1 MITRS
6 GVAGRWILRERG
18 LPGLGPTGIRRLL
31 NLITVVLATAALIQW
46 GDPDLILDA
55 LWVTIAIGAFLY
67 GLRASLARIVVAT
80 AVIVIDSAMVAMD
93 AGQGFELDLLDLT
106 DWALLIVISI
116 VVAIMADRL
125 ASTAR
130 RYAALYRQASDR
142 LVTANEE
149 ERRRLAR
156 DLHDGVGQTLTAV
169 ILTLDAAEAALATEV
184 HRSASPITTREAI
197 RQAKGLASTAL
208 DEARDVA
215 TRLRPARISEIGLG
229 AATRG
234 LAETAGIPVDVR
246 FDPAILPPGL
256 LEPEREIDLYRILQE
271 AIGNAARHS
280 HAKHVWI
287 DGEVRDGLIHLTVG
301 DDGVGFDPSAMEQGM
316 GLAGLLERA
325 DILLGRVEVQ
335 SSPGA
340 GTIVNVTIPVPTVP
354 VADRPPTVGDAPA
367 PHPAG

>member
-6 GVAGRWILRERG
+6 GAAGRWMIRAQG
-18 LPGLGPTGIRRLL
+18 MPGLGPTGIRRLL
-31 NLITVVLATAALIQW
+31 NVITIVLSAAALVQW
-46 GDPDLILDA
+46 GDPDLVLDA
-55 LWVTIAIGAFLY
+55 LWVTIAIGAFLF
-67 GLRASLARIVVAT
+67 GLRASLARIVIATVVIVVHSAFVAT
-80 AVIVIDSAMVAMD
+80 D
-93 AGQGFELDLLDLT
+93 AGQGFEFDLLDLT

-125 ASTAR
+125 SSTAR
-130 RYAALYRQASDR
+130 QYAALYRQASDR
-142 LVTANEE
+142 LVTAHEE

-156 DLHDGVGQTLTAV
+156 DLHDGVGQTLTAAV
-169 ILTLDAAEAALATEV
+169 LTLDAAEAALALGAEE
-184 HRSASPITTREAI
+184 SPITTGEAI
-197 RQAKGLASTAL
+197 RQAKELVASAL

-280 HAKHVWI
+280 HARHVWI
-287 DGEVRDGLIHLTVG
+287 DGEVGDGLIHFTVG
-301 DDGVGFDPSAMEQGM
+301 DDGVGFDQSAMERGL
-316 GLAGLLERA
+316 GLAGIHERA
-325 DILLGRVEVQ
+325 DILLGRVDVQ
-335 SSPGA
+335 SNPGA
-340 GTIVNVTIPVPTVP
+340 GTIVNVTIPVLTVP
-354 VADRPPTVGDAPA
+354 TEGLPPVSDLPA
-367 PHPAG
+367 PHPAV

>member
-6 GVAGRWILRERG
+6 GAAGRWIIRAQG

-31 NLITVVLATAALIQW
+31 NLMTIVLAAAALVQW
-46 GDPDLILDA
+46 GDPDLVLDA
-55 LWVTIAIGAFLY
+55 LWVTIAIGAFLF
-67 GLRASLARIVVAT
+67 GLRASLARIVIAT
-80 AVIVIDSAMVAMD
+80 VVIIVDSAVVAMS

-125 ASTAR
+125 SSTAR
-130 RYAALYRQASDR
+130 QYAALYRQASDR
-142 LVTANEE
+142 LVTAHEE
-149 ERRRLAR
+149 ERRSLAR

-169 ILTLDAAEAALATEV
+169 VLTLDAAEAALAHGEE
-184 HRSASPITTREAI
+184 SPITTREAI
-197 RQAKGLASTAL
+197 RRAKALAASAL

-215 TRLRPARISEIGLG
+215 SRLRPARIREIGLG

-234 LAETAGIPVDVR
+234 LAETAGIPVEVR

-271 AIGNAARHS
+271 AVGNAARHS
-280 HAKHVWI
+280 HASHVWI
-287 DGEVRDGLIHLTVG
+287 DGRVDDGLIHLTVG
-301 DDGVGFDPSAMEQGM
+301 DHGVGFDQSALARGM
-316 GLAGLLERA
+316 GLAGIHERA
-325 DILLGRVEVQ
+325 DILLGRVDVQ

-340 GTIVNVTIPVPTVP
+340 GTIIDVTIPVLTVP
-354 VADRPPTVGDAPA
+354 AGDLSPVGDVPA
-367 PHPAG
+367 PHPAV